1 MQRYTLNDRNKHVE
15 DFQVRDN
22 LIATLK
28 NRFTTYGYKQVRTK
42 AFENYE
48 MYSDITGT
56 VQKDDMIKVIDTTG
70 KVLVLRP
77 DVTIPITRMMT
88 AVNQANDVFSQRLF
102 YVLDVFRQSQEMPN
116 QKESTQAGVEFFGE
130 NTPEVDAEIM
140 MLAVHTLKD
149 LGFEN
154 FKIEIGHAG
163 FFKELIQQ
171 AALSEQDLQQLQALI
186 QSKNI
191 ADIELFLEGMPIE
204 EELKRAIQSIP
215 LLYGAP
221 DQVIQQAEKIIRSTH
236 MQHVLQNLIDVFA
249 LIKDYGV
256 EEYVAMNLGLI
267 NNMNYYTGIIFQGFV
282 DRIGQPVL
290 MGGRYDHLGKQLDK
304 EMPAIGFA
312 FEVDLLIHAIL
323 EQGLA
328 EAPNKLVDA
337 VIYYTNEKQREALT
351 TAVELRNKGYQVLS
365 FRNDSSNRN
374 PISSK
379 SIINFEKEQNL
390 FSNEQIKQTFSK
402 ADELVKLLQ
411 GHKEGF

>member
-1 MQRYTLNDRNKHVE
+1 MQRYTLNGRNKHVE

-48 MYSDITGT
+48 MYSNITGT
-56 VQKDDMIKVIDTTG
+56 VKKDDMIKVIDTTG
-70 KVLVLRP
+70 KILVLRP
-77 DVTIPITRMMT
+77 DVTIPITRMMA
-88 AVNQANDVFSQRLF
+88 AVNQANNTFWQRLF
-102 YVLDVFRQSQEMPN
+102 YVMDVFRQSQEMPN

-130 NTPEVDAEIM
+130 NTPEEDAEII
-140 MLAVHTLKD
+140 MLAIHTLKD
-149 LGFEN
+149 LGFKN

-171 AALSEQDLQQLQALI
+171 AELSEQDLGQLQALI

-191 ADIELFLEGMPIE
+191 ADMELFLEGMAIE
-204 EELKRAIQSIP
+204 EELKKAIQSIP
-215 LLYGAP
+215 LLYGDP
-221 DQVIQQAEKIIRSTH
+221 LQVIQQAEKIIRSAH

-256 EEYVAMNLGLI
+256 EDYVAINLGLI

-290 MGGRYDHLGKQLDK
+290 MGGRYDHLGKQLDSV
-304 EMPAIGFA
+304 MPAIGFA
-312 FEVDLLIHAIL
+312 FEVDLLIQAIL
-323 EQGLA
+323 EQRLA
-328 EAPNKLVDA
+328 KAPKALVDT
-337 VIYYTNEKQREALT
+337 VIYYTKEKQREALT
-351 TAVELRNKGYQVLS
+351 AAFELRNKGYQVLS
-365 FRNDSSNRN
+365 FRNDPSNRN
-374 PISSK
+374 PISSN
-379 SIINFEKEQNL
+379 SIIRFEKEQNL

-402 ADELVKLLQ
+402 ADELVTLLQ
-411 GHKEGF
+411 AHKEGF

>member
-88 AVNQANDVFSQRLF
+88 AANQANDVFSQRLF
-102 YVLDVFRQSQEMPN
+102 YVLDVFRHSQEMPN
-116 QKESTQAGVEFFGE
+116 QKESTQAGVEYFGE
-130 NTPEVDAEIM
+130 KTIEVDAEIM
-140 MLAVHTLKD
+140 MLAIHTLKD

-204 EELKRAIQSIP
+204 EELKKAIQSIP

-256 EEYVAMNLGLI
+256 DEYVAVNLGLI

-323 EQGLA
+323 EQGLT
-328 EAPNKLVDA
+328 EAPNNLVDA

-351 TAVELRNKGYQVLS
+351 AAVELRNKGYQVLN

-402 ADELVKLLQ
+402 ADELVTLLQ